1 MSDRISGVRLGVAQS
16 NTRYKNRNDLLLIEA
31 AEGSSVAA
39 SFTLNKFCAAPVTLA
54 KQHLAASSA
63 RYLLINAGNANAG
76 TGSAGYAAAVD
87 SCRAIAQLTSVATE
101 AVLPFSTGVI
111 GVQLPVDA
119 LKLQFPALVANLAED
134 NWSAAAQTIM
144 TTDTKPKMASRQLE
158 LSTGPV
164 KLIGIAKGSG
174 MICPNMAT
182 MLGYIATDA
191 RIEQA
196 HLQQLLSSAVNASFN
211 CISVDGDTSTNDAC
225 VLIASG
231 KASLQP
237 LQPGSA
243 DEAAFAQALNSLA
256 IELAQLIVRDGEGAT
271 KFISVEVSGG
281 RDSDE
286 CRAVAY
292 TVAHSPLIKT
302 AFFASDPNWG
312 RILAA
317 VGRAPVDEFDL
328 SKVNIALDEVAL
340 IEGGEPHPAYTE
352 AQGQRVM
359 QQADIRIRI
368 GLGRGEAEATIW
380 TCDFSHD
387 YVTINASYRS

>member
-1 MSDRISGVRLGVAQS
+1 MSYQIAGVRLAVAQS

-54 KQHLAASSA
+54 KEHLATTSA

-87 SCRAIAQLTSVATE
+87 SCQAIAELTGVPTE

-111 GVQLPVDA
+111 GVQLPVAA
-119 LKLQFPALVANLAED
+119 LKLQFPTLVQGLQAD
-134 NWSAAAQTIM
+134 NWSVAAQTIM
-144 TTDTKPKMASRQLE
+144 TTDTKPKLATRQIQ

-191 RIEQA
+191 RVEPD
-196 HLQQLLSSAVNASFN
+196 HLQALLTQAVNLSFN

-231 KASLQP
+231 QASATP
-237 LQPGSA
+237 LAVGSD
-243 DEAAFAQALNSLA
+243 DERLFVEALTGIA

-281 RDSDE
+281 RDLDE

-317 VGRAPVDEFDL
+317 VGRAPVDDFDL
-328 SKVNIALDEVAL
+328 SNVSIALDEVAL
-340 IEGGEPHPAYTE
+340 IEAGEPHPAYTE
-352 AQGQRVM
+352 EQGQRVM

-368 GLGRGEAEATIW
+368 GLGRGEAQATIW